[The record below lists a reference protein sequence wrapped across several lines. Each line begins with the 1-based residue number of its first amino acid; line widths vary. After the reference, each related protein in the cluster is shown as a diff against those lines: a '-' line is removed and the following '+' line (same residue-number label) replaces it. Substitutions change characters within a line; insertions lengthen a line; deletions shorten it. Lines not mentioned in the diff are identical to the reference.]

1 MKDKVNDKET
11 YLSLLNFVWP
21 FFKKPLAKRVA
32 DYVQMRRARRLGL
45 DQPGSAPDESKKQAA
60 KPKGTAKLAVT
71 FTSLGLL
78 LGSAVGFIVA
88 QFVEDEDLPQP
99 IGQTLQ
105 RIKK

>member
-1 MKDKVNDKET
+1 MNDKVKDKET
-11 YLSLLNFVWP
+11 YLSLLKFVWP

-32 DYVQMRRARRLGL
+32 DYVQVRRARRLGL
-45 DQPGSAPDESKKQAA
+45 DQPDSAADGPKKQAA
-60 KPKGTAKLAVT
+60 KPKGTAKLAVA

-88 QFVEDEDLPQP
+88 QFVDDEDLPQP

-105 RIKK
+105 RIRK